1 MSNMVSILLT
11 LLLQAPPPTAQTV
24 DLPVS
29 LDHVREGL
37 ARPGRFQ
44 VPPPRPP
51 RRPLFRVRIDQP
63 MLLTGEAWEDRSVT
77 PPWVRQSAPVA
88 HFEFLSS
95 VTPQEVRSSTV
106 HPCCNVMP
114 IVDTLGGLVGKG
126 IRAVKDKRAKR
137 EVERAMRAAGIR
149 R

>member
-1 MSNMVSILLT
+1 MTLLVT
-11 LLLQAPPPTAQTV
+11 LLLQSPAQPAQTV

-29 LDHVREGL
+29 LDRVREGL
-37 ARPGRFQ
+37 ARPGRFEL
-44 VPPPRPP
+44 PPPRPL
-51 RRPLFRVRIDQP
+51 RRPLFRIRIDQP

-77 PPWVRQSAPVA
+77 PPWVRPSTPPL
-88 HFEFLSS
+88 HYDFLSS

-106 HPCCNVMP
+106 HPCCDVMP
-114 IVDTLGGLVGKG
+114 VLEAVSGLIGKG
-126 IRAVKDKRAKR
+126 VRAAQQRRAKR